1 MTASP
6 KPSIASLPPR
16 TAARRSLRRV
26 PARGRQGGFSLIEI
40 IIVTV
45 LIGGIVAFAASQV
58 LGGSDK
64 AKYNLAKAQVQT
76 VAQKVESYES
86 DTGALPNTLD
96 DLVTQPGDA
105 EGWLGPYAKAA
116 ELKDPW
122 KRPLDYRVP
131 GESGPFDL
139 MSLGAD
145 GQAGGSSVDA
155 DIVYE

>member
-1 MTASP
+1 MTAFLQPSSRSP
-6 KPSIASLPPR
+6 VPRRLASRALQRSPAPS
-16 TAARRSLRRV
+16 
-26 PARGRQGGFSLIEI
+26 RQGGFSLIEI

-45 LIGGIVAFAASQV
+45 LIGGIVAFAASQI

-86 DTGALPNTLD
+86 DTGTLPATLD
-96 DLVTQPGDA
+96 DLVAQPGNVD
-105 EGWLGPYAKAA
+105 GWLGPYAKAA

-122 KRPLDYRVP
+122 KRALEYRVP
-131 GESGPFDL
+131 GESGAFDL
-139 MSLGAD
+139 LSYGAD